1 MELLPGRFLKDGT
14 DVLANPVIEICNFS
28 ISLNKFSRNF
38 KLAKVKLIFKKGQK
52 LMSLI
57 TGLSP
62 YSQYFPKLLK
72 SYSRTSNWIFKMIT
86 TFSINIYLA
95 SISIFS
101 KTFNGNKPIYSNL
114 NLMLMIILRL
124 DVIINTQLL
133 YFYFEK
139 HCPLFMERN

>member
-1 MELLPGRFLKDGT
+1 MLPGRFLKDGT

-72 SYSRTSNWIFKMIT
+72 SYSRTSN
-86 TFSINIYLA
+86 
-95 SISIFS
+95 
-101 KTFNGNKPIYSNL
+101 
-114 NLMLMIILRL
+114 
-124 DVIINTQLL
+124 
-133 YFYFEK
+133 
-139 HCPLFMERN
+139 